1 MLLHKKMNK
10 EKTWITIDEP
20 LLSLSII
27 KSIADEEKNEIINT
41 AMKDSMTVLKI
52 IQISKV
58 PKTSG
63 YRKVKALIRDGL
75 LIPDGY
81 ITTRDR
87 KKVTK
92 YRSLFE
98 NVNIAI
104 EKNKVTV
111 SIVTSTSIL
120 AT

>member
-1 MLLHKKMNK
+1 MNK
-10 EKTWITIDEP
+10 EKPWITLNDP

-27 KSIADEEKNEIINT
+27 KSIADEEKNKMINIT
-41 AMKDSMTVLKI
+41 MKNSMTILKI
-52 IQISKV
+52 IEISKV
-58 PKTSG
+58 PQTSG

-81 ITTRDR
+81 IKTLDG
-87 KKVTK
+87 KKVIK
-92 YRSLFE
+92 YRALFE
-98 NVNIAI
+98 NVNISI

-111 SIVTSTSIL
+111 SIVTSLSIL

>member
-1 MLLHKKMNK
+1 MNK
-10 EKTWITIDEP
+10 EKQWVTIKDP

-27 KSIADEEKNEIINT
+27 KSIADKEKNKMINT
-41 AMKDSMTVLKI
+41 AIRNSMTILKI
-52 IQISKV
+52 IEISKV

-63 YRKVKALIRDGL
+63 YRRVKALIRDGL

-81 ITTRDR
+81 VKTNDG
-87 KKVTK
+87 KKITK

-98 NVNIAI
+98 NANISI

-111 SIVTSTSIL
+111 SIVTSHL
-120 AT
+120 F